1 MKVHE
6 LAKKLET
13 SSKELI
19 EKAKAMGIEV
29 TSANSAL
36 SEIDEKTL
44 ENAVKAKRKKDAETK
59 IVRVASKKKDRYI
72 FEDRYFQETYITLVP
87 HF

>member
-6 LAKKLET
+6 LAKKLDM

-19 EKAKAMGIEV
+19 EKAKSIGIEV

-44 ENAVKAKRKKDAETK
+44 ENAIKAKRKKDTETK
-59 IVRVASKKKDRYI
+59 IVRVASKER
-72 FEDRYFQETYITLVP
+72 
-87 HF
+87 H